1 MKKIIFTG
9 LVAFSFLVVSCNS
22 TKKDAENLETTTTTV
37 EAPINDGHNAENS
50 LDIVGV
56 YKGVLP
62 CADCEGIQTTI
73 ALNEDNTYKLTTLY
87 QTNKEGKNEFVET
100 GKWSIAVNTLTL
112 ENEVKN
118 GEPHMKY
125 FVGENTL
132 TQLDLDGN
140 KIEGALADHYIL
152 RK

>member
-22 TKKDAENLETTTTTV
+22 TKKDSENLETNTTA
-37 EAPINDGHNAENS
+37 EMPISDGHNAENS
-50 LDIVGV
+50 LDIAGV

-73 ALNEDNTYKLTTLY
+73 VLNDDNTYKLTTLY
-87 QTNKEGKNEFVET
+87 QTDKKGDNEFVEN

-112 ENEVKN
+112 ENAVKN

-140 KIEGALADHYIL
+140 KIEGALAEHYIL